1 MRNWHGNREDHVV
14 NADGSCLCG
23 NAARWWGVALL
34 LLAMGVCLRPLIF
47 ASSRD
52 RLLWRAADL
61 LAKEQYEEAERVA
74 LAVLEESPQSATA
87 LLIAG
92 EAMASNHRIEEALPF
107 LLDVPAANPAEYV
120 RAQCHAATR
129 LIQTGR
135 ARDAEACLKRVL
147 EIDPLHL
154 EANERLTLLLQMEGR
169 SWESLPHAQAVVR
182 DGKCGRNALLM
193 IGGVDMSWVQDL
205 QFVENCIANVPD
217 DPLVLLGAARLKHI
231 QNFRQEAE
239 AMYRTILDNDATL
252 IEAQVRLG
260 EICLEDSDPEA
271 FLRWHASLPEEGDR
285 HPMTWYLRGLWA
297 KRNHQPRAAARCF
310 LEALRRHPNHGGS
323 NFQLSQTLVSLGH
336 AEDAGPFADRART
349 LSSLEALLHE
359 LQAIVDANMMRQV
372 SEMCERLGR
381 LQEAAGWCHVA
392 LAVAPE
398 AGWAR
403 GRLVRLAAFVTK
415 THEFT
420 LVSAQPALTYD
431 LDAYPLP
438 TWPTIGAG
446 THRSVARGPV
456 EGNVKFVDMAA
467 EAGLDFQYYNGTTA
481 TEGLEHILETTGG
494 GIGVIDFDVDGWP
507 DLYFCQGGLWSE
519 RGDQSTYRDR
529 LFRNL
534 GNGRFADVTLEAGL
548 GDGEFSQG
556 VAVGDYDGDGYPDL
570 YLANAGPNR
579 LYHNNGNG
587 SFCDVSEEAGVAGDE
602 WTTSAA
608 MADLNGDGLLEI
620 YAVNYLLT
628 EEVLA
633 RSCERSGHPMGCS
646 PTMFTAEQDRLYEN
660 LGNGRFRDVTVE
672 SGVLAADGKG
682 LGIVAADF
690 TGNGK
695 INLFVGND
703 TTANFYFVNKSAGP
717 GYPLV
722 FDEQGILTGLAFN
735 DAGEGQACMGIAA
748 GDYNADGLLD
758 LLIANFYAD
767 SNTLY
772 RQLPE
777 HMFVDESCRANLRE
791 PSFNRLGFGTQFI
804 DADLDGHLDVMVSN
818 GHVDRSLDGSVP
830 DLMPP
835 QFFRNAGDGRFD
847 EILGKS
853 LGDYFRKDYLGR
865 SVVVLDWNR
874 DGKEDLCVSHLD
886 APAALLTN
894 RTPDAGH
901 YLAVK
906 LQGVT
911 SNRDA
916 IGTILELIAGGRT
929 LKRQMIGGNGYM
941 ASSER
946 KIIFG
951 LANAELVDCLHVRWP
966 SGAEQTFENLPAD
979 QELLI
984 VEGAARPQRVGIQ

>member
-1 MRNWHGNREDHVV
+1 MRTWRGNRADHAD
-14 NADGSCLCG
+14 NADGSCLRD
-23 NAARWWGVALL
+23 NTRHWWVVAVILV
-34 LLAMGVCLRPLIF
+34 AMGVCLRPLIF

-61 LAKEQYEEAERVA
+61 LAGEQYEEAERVA
-74 LAVLEESPQSATA
+74 RAVLEESPQSATA

-92 EAMASNHRIEEALPF
+92 EAMACNHRVEEALPF
-107 LLDVPAANPAEYV
+107 LLGVPSANQAEYV
-120 RAQCHAATR
+120 RAQCHAASR
-129 LIQTGR
+129 LIQVGR
-135 ARDAEACLKRVL
+135 ARDAEACLRRVL
-147 EIDPLHL
+147 KIDPLHR

-169 SWESLPHAQAVVR
+169 SWESLPYAQAMVR
-182 DGKCGRNALLM
+182 NGMCGRNTLLM

-205 QFVENCIANVPD
+205 QFVETCMAKVPD

-239 AMYRTILDNDATL
+239 AIYRKILDDDATQ

-260 EICLEDSDPEA
+260 EICLEDSDPA
-271 FLRWHASLPEEGDR
+271 SFLRWHASLPEEGDQ
-285 HPMTWYLRGLWA
+285 HPMTWYLRGRWA

-323 NFQLSQTLVSLGH
+323 NFQLSQTLASLGH
-336 AEDAGPFADRART
+336 GEEAELFADRART
-349 LSSLEALLHE
+349 LSTLEALLHE
-359 LQAIVDANMMRQV
+359 LQAMVDANMMRQV
-372 SEMCERLGR
+372 SEMCEQLGR

-398 AGWAR
+398 TEWAR
-403 GRLVRLAAFVTK
+403 DRLVRLAAIVTK

-420 LVSAQPALTYD
+420 LASSQPALTYGME
-431 LDAYPLP
+431 AYPLP
-438 TWPTIGAG
+438 TWPKIAAG
-446 THRSVARGPV
+446 TDRSVARGPV
-456 EGNVKFVDMAA
+456 EGNVTFVDMAA

-481 TEGLEHILETTGG
+481 TKGLEHILETTGG

-534 GNGRFADVTLEAGL
+534 GNGQFADVTEEAGL

-587 SFCDVSEEAGVAGDE
+587 SFRDVGEEAGVAGNE

-628 EEVLA
+628 EEVLE
-633 RSCERSGHPMGCS
+633 RSCEHSGHPMGCS

-660 LGNGRFRDVTVE
+660 LGNGRFRDVTDE
-672 SGVLAADGKG
+672 SGIRAPDGKG

-690 TGNGK
+690 TGSGK

-703 TTANFYFVNKSAGP
+703 TTANFYFVNESAGP
-717 GYPLV
+717 GHPLA

-748 GDYNADGLLD
+748 GDYDRDGLLD
-758 LLIANFYAD
+758 MLIANFFAD
-767 SNTLY
+767 YNTLY
-772 RQLPE
+772 RQLPGD
-777 HMFVDESCRANLRE
+777 MFVDESGRANLRE
-791 PSFNRLGFGTQFI
+791 PSFNMLGFGTQFI
-804 DADLDGHLDVMVSN
+804 DADLDGWLDVIVAN
-818 GHVDRSLDGSVP
+818 GHVDRAPDGSTP
-830 DLMPP
+830 ALMPP
-835 QFFRNAGDGRFD
+835 QYFHNTRDGRFA
-847 EILGKS
+847 EIRGDS
-853 LGDYFRKDYLGR
+853 LGDYFLNDYLGR

-894 RTPDAGH
+894 RTPNAGH

-916 IGTILELIAGGRT
+916 IGTILELSAGGQA

-951 LANAELVDCLHVRWP
+951 LADAELVDQLHVRWP
-966 SGAEQTFENLPAD
+966 SGAEQIFKNLPAD

-984 VEGAARPQRVGIQ
+984 VEGDAEPQQAGVQ